1 MADKVKVA
9 KLKEIQAKELAIY
22 EEKNTLYGDSF
33 ASTLIEH
40 GPVVLVIRLEDKLN
54 RIKSLLLK
62 GMDPCSESIIDTLT
76 DLANYANM
84 GILELTSREPI
95 QKEPKTKKKE
105 KAPKREKAPKVEK
118 ADEAPKGPLDDLNK
132 KDLLK
137 VVKELGGEASNR
149 LNRTQ
154 LCEII
159 NSYPKAKIAIAIT
172 AVKNPTEATSSEPQ
186 ENEEKAE

>member
-84 GILELTSREPI
+84 GILELTSREPM
-95 QKEPKTKKKE
+95 QKELKT
-105 KAPKREKAPKVEK
+105 
-118 ADEAPKGPLDDLNK
+118 
-132 KDLLK
+132 
-137 VVKELGGEASNR
+137 
-149 LNRTQ
+149 
-154 LCEII
+154 
-159 NSYPKAKIAIAIT
+159 
-172 AVKNPTEATSSEPQ
+172 
-186 ENEEKAE
+186 